1 MGISQRNHAPSYHL
15 TLNNQIGK
23 ILPRL
28 SLILILLCLLLV
40 SLPSDASYVDS
51 NQKLKNKN
59 QQCLSLMPCPKQL
72 MKGQGSFI
80 LTKSPKLFISGMSE
94 KRRKSVIQ
102 RLTEQLKKISNYNFQ
117 GFIIINDAALADI
130 NVNIESN
137 VQQSKPNNLPKLG
150 DDESYQLSITEQG
163 ISITAQ
169 SDFGALHGL
178 TTLVQIIALPESY
191 PEAEMASKSQLQLP
205 VVTLVDEPRFK
216 WRGLLIDSVRHFI
229 PLSTIKRQLDGM
241 AAAKLN
247 VFHWHLTDDQGWRI
261 ESKTYPKLHQ
271 LASDNLYYTQQE
283 IKDLVIYASNLGI
296 RVVPEFDIPGHAS
309 AIAVAYPELMA
320 EQKRYVME
328 RHWGVFEPLLDVTNP
343 NVYKFI
349 DTLVT
354 ELTGLF
360 PDEYLHIGGDE
371 VNPKQWENNSNIKAL
386 IAKNDMKTMYDV
398 HSFFNAKLQKILAK
412 HQRKMMGWDEVL
424 HKDLSKDIV
433 VQSWRGLQS
442 LNIIAGSGY
451 QAILSA
457 GYYIDQPQAT
467 HYHYRNDPLANVT
480 LPHEKPNQVRQI
492 NIKTDEHWLTWT
504 FNMPRLKGSAVRG
517 SLTLVTHKET
527 NSLNGYLKLNDHY
540 HQKVTIHSSADDLK
554 ANNVVFSHDS
564 WMGPMHYELKASKE
578 KTLSGFTLIGN
589 SYYSIEG
596 KGVASQKVSSI
607 ALQPLLAI
615 EQSGNV
621 LGGEATLW
629 SEMVDEKNI
638 DLRMWPRLFAIA
650 ERLWSPKSLTDSHYM
665 YQRLMKINE
674 YADKIIGL
682 QHKQQQL
689 SGFSHLVSK
698 SPESQNK
705 VDVLFAVAEMLEPA
719 HYYTRH
725 HLKYQQNKYHQNANL
740 DNFVDYLPVESFTL
754 LTLKN
759 ELTHYH
765 QGNKL
770 ALLKIQQKLLFW
782 QENTQLLSLLAIK
795 EDKLFSLSNLMVDI
809 QVFNELAITLVN
821 RCLSFEYYSDKEAL
835 ILDRQFVALQKEVRE
850 IVIAAVPLARELLNS
865 CQINT
870 TQ

>member
-1 MGISQRNHAPSYHL
+1 M
-15 TLNNQIGK
+15 
-23 ILPRL
+23 PRL
-28 SLILILLCLLLV
+28 LFLLTPLLLLLV
-40 SLPSDASYVDS
+40 SFDNDASPVDK
-51 NQKLKNKN
+51 NQKAQVPN
-59 QQCLSLMPCPKQL
+59 QECLSLMPCPKQL
-72 MKGQGSFI
+72 IKGQGSFS

-94 KRRKSVIQ
+94 ERRKSAIQ
-102 RLTEQLKKISNYNFQ
+102 RLTEQLKKIPNYNFQ
-117 GFIIINDAALADI
+117 GFTFINDEALAEI

-137 VQQSKPNNLPKLG
+137 VQQSKPDSLPKLG
-150 DDESYQLSITEQG
+150 DDESYQLSIAQKG
-163 ISITAQ
+163 ISIVAQ

-178 TTLVQIIALPESY
+178 TTLVQLIALPD
-191 PEAEMASKSQLQLP
+191 PEPEMASKLQLQLP
-205 VVTLVDEPRFK
+205 VVTIVDEPRFK

-283 IKDLVIYASNLGI
+283 IKDLVTYASHLGI
-296 RVVPEFDIPGHAS
+296 RVVPEFDLPGHAS

-320 EQKRYVME
+320 EQKSYVME

-343 NVYKFI
+343 NVYTFI
-349 DTLVT
+349 DTVVS
-354 ELTGLF
+354 ELTNLF

-386 IAKNDMKTMYDV
+386 IAKNDMKDMYDV

-442 LNIIAGSGY
+442 VNTIASSGY

-457 GYYIDQPQAT
+457 GYYIDQPQPT
-467 HYHYRNDPLANVT
+467 HYHYRNDPLANVS
-480 LPHEKPNQVRQI
+480 LPDEKTDQIRQI
-492 NIKTDEHWLTWT
+492 NIKTDEKWQTWE
-504 FNMPRLKGSAVRG
+504 FVMPKLKGSAVRG
-517 SLTLVTHKET
+517 SLTLVTNNKA
-527 NSLNGYLKLNDHY
+527 NALNGYLKLNDHY
-540 HQKVTIHSSADDLK
+540 HQKVTIHSSTDDLK
-554 ANNVVFSHDS
+554 ANHVVFSHDS
-564 WMGPMHYELKASKE
+564 WMGPMHFELKASKE
-578 KTLSGFTLIGN
+578 KALSGFTLIGN

-596 KGVASQKVSSI
+596 QGIASQKVSSI
-607 ALQPLLAI
+607 TLQPLLAI
-615 EQSGNV
+615 EASKNV

-650 ERLWSPKSLTDSHYM
+650 ERLWSEKSLTDSHYM
-665 YQRLMKINE
+665 YQRLINING

-682 QHKQQQL
+682 QHQQQQL
-689 SGFSHLVSK
+689 SGFSHLLPK
-698 SPESQNK
+698 STESQNNL
-705 VDVLFAVAEMLEPA
+705 DTLFVVAEMLEPA

-725 HLKYQQNKYHQNANL
+725 HLKYQQNKYHQNASL
-740 DNFVDYLPVESFTL
+740 HSFVDYLPVESFTL
-754 LTLKN
+754 LSMNN
-759 ELTHYH
+759 ELSHY
-765 QGNKL
+765 QAGNKS
-770 ALLKIQQKLLFW
+770 ALLSIQRKLLSW
-782 QENTQLLSLLAIK
+782 QKNTQLLSLLTTK
-795 EDKLFSLSNLMVDI
+795 EDKLASLSNIIVDI

-821 RCLSFEYYSDKEAL
+821 RCLNDEYYSEKAAM
-835 ILDRQFVALQKEVRE
+835 ILDRQFVALQKEARE
-850 IVIAAVPLARELLNS
+850 IVIAAVPLARDLLNS